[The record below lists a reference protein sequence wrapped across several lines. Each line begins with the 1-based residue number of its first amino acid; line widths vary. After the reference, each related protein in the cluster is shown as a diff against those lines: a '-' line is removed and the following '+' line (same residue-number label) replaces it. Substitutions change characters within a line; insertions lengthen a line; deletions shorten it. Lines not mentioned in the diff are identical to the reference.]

1 MSKKIHDYP
10 MDNNDWYE
18 DDSSDTAWSNPSF
31 IDNTNYIQTKLNK
44 KNVNEKADI
53 TFIGDSVIDCKAYT
67 KAGKGTVEYFAE
79 IYANSTY
86 MARINDQSRDGDT
99 IYDCIDKANQINEAT
114 ELVVVSAGGN
124 DLLSLMPM
132 IQDIDDTNLLHGLLI
147 SELDKL
153 TIAYETMLQQ
163 WKQKNR
169 DFLLLSVYEGN
180 LAYNPQRF
188 YGFDY
193 TAKAIVSMWNDRLS
207 RIARE
212 HDKRNSGMYD
222 VLDLRE
228 FMSSQCYYNEIE
240 PNDRGARRI
249 AKHISRYI
257 NEHNLLMGKPF

>member
-10 MDNNDWYE
+10 MDDNDWFIE
-18 DDSSDTAWSNPSF
+18 DSNNVEWNQSF
-31 IDNTNYIQTKLNK
+31 VDNTNFVQTSLNK
-44 KNVNEKADI
+44 KHVNERAEI

-67 KAGKGTVEYFAE
+67 KSGKDTVDYFAE
-79 IYANSTY
+79 IHRNSTY
-86 MARINDQSRDGDT
+86 MALINNQSRDGDT
-99 IYDCIDKANQINEAT
+99 IYDCINKPNQVNKDT
-114 ELVVVSAGGN
+114 KLVVVSAGGN
-124 DLLSLMPM
+124 DLLSLIQM
-132 IQDIDDTNLLHGLLI
+132 IKNIEDTNLLHGMLL

-207 RIARE
+207 RIARD
-212 HDKRNSGMYD
+212 HDERNWGTYD

-249 AKHISRYI
+249 AKHISKYVDS
-257 NEHNLLMGKPF
+257 NYAGGL

>member
-1 MSKKIHDYP
+1 MSNRKDSMSKKIHDYP

-18 DDSSDTAWSNPSF
+18 DDSSNTAWSNPGF

-67 KAGKGTVEYFAE
+67 KTGKGTVEYFAE

-193 TAKAIVSMWNDRLS
+193 TA
-207 RIARE
+207 
-212 HDKRNSGMYD
+212 MYD